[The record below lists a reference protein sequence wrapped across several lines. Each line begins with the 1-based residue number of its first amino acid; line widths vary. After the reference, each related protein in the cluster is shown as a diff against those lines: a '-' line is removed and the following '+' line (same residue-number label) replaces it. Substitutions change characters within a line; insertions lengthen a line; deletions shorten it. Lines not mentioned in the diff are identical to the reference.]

1 MNDDDG
7 PRRPD
12 RTRPV
17 RATSRSD
24 VESDV
29 SLTVYALVEK
39 RRSAHRVVRTAA
51 RSVARPTAAS
61 RRGNSGAPPRSLGG
75 DVDRLDRVR
84 GKRPHCGDAETICCV
99 GRPFPR
105 DRVIVTRVRTSRSEG
120 FEYDNDD
127 DDGVRARVRAR
138 LTEFDR
144 YIPVFTGI
152 HYGYDTRMIPTEDT
166 TDPLLRPLT
175 TLGTR
180 RFEFFF
186 HLSHITWKKSRGQTH
201 TASGKHPADP
211 PYR

>member
-1 MNDDDG
+1 MNDDG

-75 DVDRLDRVR
+75 DRHRRDRVL

-120 FEYDNDD
+120 LNTTTTTTVC
-127 DDGVRARVRAR
+127 VRACTRAR

-152 HYGYDTRMIPTEDT
+152 HYGYDTRMIPTEDI
-166 TDPLLRPLT
+166 TDPLRPLT

-180 RFEFFF
+180 RFEFF
-186 HLSHITWKKSRGQTH
+186 LISLII
-201 TASGKHPADP
+201 
-211 PYR
+211 

>member
-1 MNDDDG
+1 MVRDDRTERG
-7 PRRPD
+7 PFGRRPD
-12 RTRPV
+12 PSSNPTYH
-17 RATSRSD
+17 
-24 VESDV
+24 
-29 SLTVYALVEK
+29 SLTVYAFFVEK

-75 DVDRLDRVR
+75 DVDRRDRVL

-120 FEYDNDD
+120 FEYDDDD

-138 LTEFDR
+138 LTEFDG
-144 YIPVFTGI
+144 YTPVFTGI

-166 TDPLLRPLT
+166 TDPLRPLT
-175 TLGTR
+175 TRGTR
-180 RFEFFF
+180 RFEFF
-186 HLSHITWKKSRGQTH
+186 LISRI
-201 TASGKHPADP
+201 
-211 PYR
+211 